1 MTSAPCDSWGL
12 MSSLHSLA
20 NLEPA
25 YVLHGRAYRESS
37 LLLEVFSRQHGRVGM
52 VARGARGAKSR
63 WRNVLQ
69 PFRPLLLSWRMRGEL
84 GNLSEAEQV
93 AALPLAAGDA
103 WFCGLY
109 INELLMRALHRNDPH
124 PELFDA
130 YRLLLQELAE
140 QKAPQAL
147 LRVFEKQLL
156 ESMGFAMALAFEPA
170 SGELVQAAGWYHFH
184 PVNGPVRE
192 LLGSG
197 ELPRKGQKLV
207 SGAALLA
214 LESGHIDEQHL
225 PELKR
230 LMRRVLRYHLGD
242 KPLVSQTLF
251 Q

>member
-1 MTSAPCDSWGL
+1 
-12 MSSLHSLA
+12 
-20 NLEPA
+20 
-25 YVLHGRAYRESS
+25 VLHARAYRESS
-37 LLLEVFSRQHGRVGM
+37 LLLEIFSRQHGRVGL

-69 PFRPLLLSWRMRGEL
+69 PFRPLLLGWRMRGEL

-93 AALPLAAGDA
+93 AALPLAPGDA
-103 WFCGLY
+103 LFCGLY
-109 INELLMRALHRNDPH
+109 INELLMRALHRGDPH

-130 YRLLLQELAE
+130 YRFLLQQLAS
-140 QKAPQAL
+140 QLPPQAL
-147 LRVFEKQLL
+147 LRTFEKQLL
-156 ESMGFAMALAFEPA
+156 ESMGFALALAHEPA
-170 SGELVQAAGWYHFH
+170 SGELVQAEGWYHFH

-192 LLGSG
+192 TVAAG

-214 LESGHIDEQHL
+214 LDSGHIEEQHMQ
-225 PELKR
+225 ELKR

-251 Q
+251 T

>member
-1 MTSAPCDSWGL
+1 MNGPCGSWGL
-12 MSSLHSLA
+12 MSSPHSA
-20 NLEPA
+20 VSLEPA

-37 LLLEVFSRQHGRVGM
+37 LLLEVFSRQHGRVGL

-84 GNLSEAEQV
+84 GSLSEAEQV
-93 AALPLAAGDA
+93 AALPLAGGDV

-109 INELLMRALHRNDPH
+109 INELLMRALHRGDPH

-130 YRLLLQELAE
+130 YRMLLQQLAA
-140 QKAPQAL
+140 QQAPQAL
-147 LRVFEKQLL
+147 LRNFEKQLL
-156 ESMGFAMALAFEPA
+156 EAIGFALALACEPA
-170 SGELVQAAGWYHFH
+170 SGERVQADGWYHFH
-184 PVNGPVRE
+184 PANGPLRE
-192 LLGSG
+192 PLGLG
-197 ELPRKGQKLV
+197 EVPHKAQKLV

-214 LESGHIDEQHL
+214 LDSGRIEEQHL
-225 PELKR
+225 QELKR

-242 KPLVSQTLF
+242 KPLVSQALF